1 MENTKSGGT
10 HVKAGK
16 AFSLGVLFLMAAGI
30 FLFGLI
36 YGINNTAEHTSV
48 PVLNMQMPG
57 VVIGLMAA
65 YLGVKYLLSVIRL
78 AKEIWKDNAVFS
90 WSNFRKKDTVS

>member
-1 MENTKSGGT
+1 MKNTKGT
-10 HVKAGK
+10 RVKVGK
-16 AFSLGVLFLMAAGI
+16 ALSLGVLFLMAAGV
-30 FLFGLI
+30 FMFGLL
-36 YGINNTAEHTSV
+36 YGITSIAGHTSV
-48 PVLNMQMPG
+48 PVLNMQVPG